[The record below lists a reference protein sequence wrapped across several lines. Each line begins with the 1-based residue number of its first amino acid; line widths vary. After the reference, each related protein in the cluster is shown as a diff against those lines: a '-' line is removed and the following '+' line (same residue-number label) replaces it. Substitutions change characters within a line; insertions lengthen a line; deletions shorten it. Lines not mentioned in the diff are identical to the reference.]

1 MIDRGFVKRRP
12 FESLIPSKE
21 VFREIDEQQVFQKP
35 TLFPEEISFLSEEIM
50 DAYYSKDSI
59 VLTFYEAGKIR
70 EIQSTIKKIHPN
82 SKTIELGCGK
92 ILSFRQIL
100 HITSSS

>member
-1 MIDRGFVKRRP
+1 MIDRGFVKWRP

-59 VLTFYEAGKIR
+59 VLAFYEA
-70 EIQSTIKKIHPN
+70 
-82 SKTIELGCGK
+82 
-92 ILSFRQIL
+92 
-100 HITSSS
+100 